1 MRKND
6 PKKKAET
13 ESETTVSAFLM
24 EKNDVDTLGKERNGQ
39 KRTVSDGIGHV
50 EKVSYENAPLGKE
63 SHMLSP

>member
-13 ESETTVSAFLM
+13 ESETTVSVFLM
-24 EKNDVDTLGKERNGQ
+24 EKNEADTLGTERNGQ
-39 KRTVSDGIGHV
+39 ERTVNDGIGHV
-50 EKVSYENAPLGKE
+50 EKVSYENEPLGKE

>member
-1 MRKND
+1 
-6 PKKKAET
+6 
-13 ESETTVSAFLM
+13 M

-39 KRTVSDGIGHV
+39 KRTVNDGIGHV